1 MSDHLTAD
9 QDYLNALAHLNL
21 AEKFAGVWQNNKKS
35 KTKETNPEEFAVLI
49 KEVTEGIRELEF
61 EIISEYN
68 NQIWEI
74 SSSLL
79 LAFERLQDLG
89 ISQLHEGNR
98 QVAQEHFTQAHD
110 LYNLFC
116 ELHQKLSKVQSTKA
130 KETKAEKQ
138 QAKKSGRI
146 VGKLKSLVQ
155 KVIDCCIE

>member
-1 MSDHLTAD
+1 MTDHLTSD

-21 AEKFAGVWQNNKKS
+21 AEKFAGVWQSNKKS
-35 KTKETNPEEFAVLI
+35 SMAAKDAGEFSALI
-49 KEVTEGIRELEF
+49 KEVAEGIRELEYAV
-61 EIISEYN
+61 ISEYSN
-68 NQIWEI
+68 KIWEI

-98 QVAQEHFTQAHD
+98 QISHEHFTKAHG

-116 ELHQKLSKVQSTKA
+116 ELHQKLSLVKSTKA
-130 KETKAEKQ
+130 RETKAEKR

-146 VGKLKSLVQ
+146 VGKLKGLVQ